1 MIINDD
7 CLNYFPSIEDKSID
21 LVLTDPPYEIS
32 QYSTGDI
39 HLPNRKKLNN
49 NIAKWD
55 RKFDPA
61 LYVED
66 LLRVLKPN
74 GNMFIFTSYN
84 LIGKWHE
91 LLDAR
96 FDTFQ
101 FFVWHKTNPPPKIYK
116 NGFLNSCELII
127 CLWNKKHKWNFTKQ
141 TEMHNFFESPIC
153 MGKERLAHPTQKPL
167 KILKHLVEIGSN
179 EEDLILD
186 PFAGVGSTEAACK
199 LLNRNCISIE
209 LDPEYC
215 RLAKERIEGL
225 D

>member
-199 LLNRNCISIE
+199 LLNRNCISIK

>member
-1 MIINDD
+1 MIINAD

-66 LLRVLKPN
+66 LLRVLKPD

>member
-66 LLRVLKPN
+66 LLRVLKPD

>member
-1 MIINDD
+1 
-7 CLNYFPSIEDKSID
+7 LNYFPSIEDKSID

-127 CLWNKKHKWNFTKQ
+127 CLWNKKHKWNFKKQ
-141 TEMHNFFESPIC
+141 TEMHNFFQSPIC

>member
-55 RKFDPA
+55 RKFAPA

-66 LLRVLKPN
+66 LLRVLKPD

-101 FFVWHKTNPPPKIYK
+101 FFVWHKPNPPPKIYK